1 MVACFVFALLQVFHT
16 VCTIFDEGVTSFVR
30 LFQLLLLLL
39 LKKTDLTCRK
49 RASGQVTKSV
59 ETVQQNTEGNV
70 VIDYMSG

>member
-1 MVACFVFALLQVFHT
+1 MFALLQVFHT

-49 RASGQVTKSV
+49 RASRTGYKVSRNSTTKYRGECSYRLY
-59 ETVQQNTEGNV
+59 EWLK
-70 VIDYMSG
+70 S